1 MEDLVIEEEGAS
13 SALKITLGDFL
24 IFINWMNQTEKSL
37 DRAEALPPLP
47 DVDSGK
53 VKGWIQLVQRLEERF
68 RRSEEK
74 KLALEA
80 NVIAQEAQLGQLL
93 SHLHANIASLYDNLG
108 QSQKAEE
115 VRRRA
120 EALHVS
126 SPGRLHPDRP
136 LRSILTTLRNARSL
150 SCICLQGVVTVVTGE
165 DDTMVSHPSRLSVAM
180 PLSSFRLFLHRIIEF
195 LLSSLVTWLYLSS
208 YSRWYCHRLPFQ
220 M

>member
-1 MEDLVIEEEGAS
+1 MEDLIIEEEGAS

-24 IFINWMNQTEKSL
+24 VFINWMNQTEKSL
-37 DRAEALPPLP
+37 DRAEALPTLP

-120 EALHVS
+120 EALHVGKRQGS
-126 SPGRLHPDRP
+126 CIQDRSPWFLLTALFRCGSKRLWPTNACMGGMVRAVERAVSYALCRRAYPWHGMPFEFHAFP
-136 LRSILTTLRNARSL
+136 LR
-150 SCICLQGVVTVVTGE
+150 
-165 DDTMVSHPSRLSVAM
+165 H
-180 PLSSFRLFLHRIIEF
+180 FRIFF
-195 LLSSLVTWLYLSS
+195 LLLHVLAIIN
-208 YSRWYCHRLPFQ
+208 LP
-220 M
+220 

>member
-1 MEDLVIEEEGAS
+1 VARFELAALFAFQEPVTENFTGNLAEVFRSSAPHYPKKFASQGVVMEDLVIEEEGAS

-24 IFINWMNQTEKSL
+24 VFINWMNQTEKSL
-37 DRAEALPPLP
+37 DRAEALPTLP
-47 DVDSGK
+47 DLDSGK
-53 VKGWIQLVQRLEERF
+53 VKGWVQLVQRLEERF

-120 EALHVS
+120 EALHV
-126 SPGRLHPDRP
+126 G
-136 LRSILTTLRNARSL
+136 
-150 SCICLQGVVTVVTGE
+150 
-165 DDTMVSHPSRLSVAM
+165 
-180 PLSSFRLFLHRIIEF
+180 
-195 LLSSLVTWLYLSS
+195 
-208 YSRWYCHRLPFQ
+208 
-220 M
+220 